1 MSEMSSNG
9 SRMPRLLALVLGL
22 RNSNALLLKFVTPVS
37 RVSPSYAANNDA
49 KRSEYR
55 GLITFDL
62 DNTVFPMQV
71 R

>member
-1 MSEMSSNG
+1 MPSIG
-9 SRMPRLLALVLGL
+9 SRLPRLFALVLGFSS
-22 RNSNALLLKFVTPVS
+22 SNGLLLKFVTPVS

-49 KRSEYR
+49 KHSEYR

-71 R
+71 